1 MKTATLTCW
10 VLALAADGAS
20 AQFCGLSFVEGF
32 TNFSN
37 EGGWVWS
44 GTFQAGIGSGGVPGF
59 YLRSEPLTMS
69 TPELHS
75 TQDSVFT
82 GGFPGLGVTSVG
94 VDLQSFVAD
103 ASACV
108 QPLTLTLDHD
118 GGTPGVPGDDRFVYF
133 VSSQSVPCADGTWH
147 SFTIDVPSQE
157 VTLPPGWMP
166 DPASP
171 LGPDA
176 TWNLVL
182 SGVSSVR
189 WSFGDPQTTYAPA
202 MWRLGA
208 DNLRIAFNDGP
219 SSYCTAKVNS
229 QLCAAAI
236 EWVGSPSASAGGP
249 FFITAA
255 QMINRQ
261 NGILFYGLAPQGVP
275 FQGGVLCVAS
285 PVKRT
290 PVQSSGG
297 NPPPDD
303 CSGAY
308 LFDFNA
314 WIQGG
319 QDPALVP
326 GVTVYAQYW
335 SRDPAAASF
344 TSLSNAVRF
353 TICP

>member
-1 MKTATLTCW
+1 MKKSTLT
-10 VLALAADGAS
+10 VLLLALAAES
-20 AQFCGLSFVEGF
+20 APAQSCGLSFVEGF

-44 GTFQAGIGSGGVPGF
+44 GTFQAAIGSGGVPGF
-59 YLRSEPLTMS
+59 YLRSQPLTMS
-69 TPELHS
+69 TPQLHS
-75 TQDSVFT
+75 TQDSFFT

-94 VDLQSFVAD
+94 VDLQTFHAD

-108 QPLTLTLDHD
+108 RRLTLILDHD

-133 VSSQSVPCADGTWH
+133 VTTDPVPCPDGTWH
-147 SFTIDVPSQE
+147 SFTVLVPSQSA
-157 VTLPPGWMP
+157 TLPPGWQV

-182 SGVSSVR
+182 SDVSSIR
-189 WSFGDPQTTYAPA
+189 WSLGDPLTTYAPTV
-202 MWRLGA
+202 WSLGA

-219 SSYCTAKVNS
+219 SSYCTTKTNS
-229 QLCAAAI
+229 QACAPAI
-236 EWVGSPSASAGGP
+236 EWIGSPSASSGP
-249 FFITAA
+249 FFVTAA
-255 QMINRQ
+255 QVINQQ
-261 NGILFYGLAPQGVP
+261 NGVLFYGLAPASVP
-275 FQGGVLCVAS
+275 FQDGFLCVAS

-290 PVQSSGG
+290 PVQNAFG

-303 CSGAY
+303 CSGSF
-308 LFDFNA
+308 LFDFNG

-319 QDPALVP
+319 MDPALVP

-335 SRDPAAASF
+335 SRDPAAASA